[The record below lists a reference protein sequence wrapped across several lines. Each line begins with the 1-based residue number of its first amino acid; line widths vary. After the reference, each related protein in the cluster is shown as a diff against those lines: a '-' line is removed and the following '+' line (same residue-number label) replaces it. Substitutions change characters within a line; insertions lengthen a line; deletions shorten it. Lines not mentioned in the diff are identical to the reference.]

1 MDKRAAHSAPRRAA
15 GPSLP
20 KPPDDVLCVS
30 RAGLRHRA
38 TLRSRPGPRARLL
51 VAVWSL

>member
-20 KPPDDVLCVS
+20 KPPDDVLCVGS
-30 RAGLRHRA
+30 AGLRHRA